1 MSASGKMSCGFLPPS
16 SMETFFSVAA
26 PAAAAAR
33 PTVVEPVNE
42 IMSTSG
48 SVVMGAPTSGPY
60 PVTTLQAPS
69 GRPASASKPA
79 RCKVE
84 AEVISLGFTT
94 HVQPAASA
102 NGSFCE
108 TISSGKFHGVMI
120 ETTPIGSLNK
130 AQPVRAEIGVAL
142 ARKLPRQ
149 GRGVAPDVGRALDFA

>member
-1 MSASGKMSCGFLPPS
+1 MLLRRPP
-16 SMETFFSVAA
+16 
-26 PAAAAAR
+26 PQHDR
-33 PTVVEPVNE
+33 LLVEPVNE

-79 RCKVE
+79 RCNVE

-94 HVQPAASA
+94 QVQPAASA
-102 NGSFCE
+102 KGSFCE

-120 ETTPIGSLNK
+120 EMTPIGSLRTKPNRSE
-130 AQPVRAEIGVAL
+130 PRL
-142 ARKLPRQ
+142 A
-149 GRGVAPDVGRALDFA
+149 